1 MAFSRSGFRARGFG
15 TAPRG
20 GARRLVIAVG
30 ILAILAVVFFQTRAF
45 GLLRYSDVQE
55 RQEMHDLWEEG
66 EYGAI
71 LDRTQQVLEE
81 TPLDESA
88 LVLGGFSYFYEGV
101 NQVSDEDRRRYLD
114 QAVMLLR
121 KALVLRR
128 TPLEAQVHYVLGKA
142 YYHRGEFY
150 YDLAVEHMRRAVDLG
165 YVSDDTYEYLG
176 MAYARLG
183 RFDAS
188 VESFSTAL
196 DRNPSDLLYLTVAET
211 YMQSGR
217 HDRAE
222 TYLHQAM
229 DATDDGFLVQR
240 ARFMLGEV
248 YVQEGRLEQAREQFE
263 LILESNA
270 RSAEAHYQL
279 GRVYDLMG
287 DTVRARSEWRETIR
301 IDPNHAGALTSLQG
315 NT

>member
-1 MAFSRSGFRARGFG
+1 MAFSRSGFRTRGFG
-15 TAPRG
+15 AAPRG
-20 GARRLVIAVG
+20 GARRILILGGLLAV
-30 ILAILAVVFFQTRAF
+30 LAIVFFQTQAF

-55 RQEMHDLWEEG
+55 RQEMHELWDQAR
-66 EYGAI
+66 YGAI
-71 LDRTQQVLEE
+71 IDRTQQVLAE

-101 NQVSDEDRRRYLD
+101 SQVSEEDKRAYLD
-114 QAVMLLR
+114 RAVVLLR

-142 YYHRGEFY
+142 YYHRGDFY
-150 YDLAVEHMRRAVDLG
+150 YDLAVKHMRRAVEMG
-165 YVSDDTYEYLG
+165 YVADDTHEYLG
-176 MAYARLG
+176 MAYAQLG
-183 RFDAS
+183 RFEES

-196 DRNPSDLLYLTVAET
+196 ERTPSDLLYLTVAET
-211 YMQSGR
+211 YMKAGR
-217 HDRAE
+217 HQRAE
-222 TYLHQAM
+222 TYLKDAM
-229 DATDDGFLVQR
+229 EATDDAFLVQR

-248 YVQEGRLEQAREQFE
+248 YIQEGRLEDAAQQFE
-263 LILESNA
+263 LIIDSNVK
-270 RSAEAHYQL
+270 SAEAHYQL

-287 DTVRARSEWRETIR
+287 DTVRARSQWRETIR

>member
-1 MAFSRSGFRARGFG
+1 MAFSRSGSRARGFG
-15 TAPRG
+15 AGPRG
-20 GARRLVIAVG
+20 NARRIIIVAGLLAV
-30 ILAILAVVFFQTRAF
+30 LAIVFFQTRAF

-55 RQEMHDLWEEG
+55 RQQMHELWDEG
-66 EYGAI
+66 RYGAI
-71 LDRTQQVLEE
+71 IERTRQVLEE

-101 NQVSDEDRRRYLD
+101 NQVSEEDKRAYLER
-114 QAVMLLR
+114 AIVLLR

-128 TPLEAQVHYVLGKA
+128 TPLEAQVHYVLAKA
-142 YYHRGEFY
+142 YYHRGDFY
-150 YDLAVEHMRRAVDLG
+150 YDLAVEHMREAVELG
-165 YVSDDTYEYLG
+165 YVADDTYEYLG

-183 RFDAS
+183 RFEQS

-217 HDRAE
+217 HERAE
-222 TYLHQAM
+222 SYLQEAM
-229 DATDDGFLVQR
+229 SATDDGFLVQR

-248 YVQEGRLEQAREQFE
+248 YIQEGRLEDAQRQFE
-263 LILESNA
+263 LIIDSNPK
-270 RSAEAHYQL
+270 SAEAHYQL
-279 GRVYDLMG
+279 GRVYDLLG
-287 DTVRARSEWRETIR
+287 DAVRARSEWRETIQ

>member
-1 MAFSRSGFRARGFG
+1 MAFSRSGSRARGFG
-15 TAPRG
+15 AGPRG
-20 GARRLVIAVG
+20 GARRIIIVGGVLAV
-30 ILAILAVVFFQTRAF
+30 LAIVFFQTRAF

-55 RQEMHDLWEEG
+55 RQQMHELWEEG
-66 EYGAI
+66 RYGAI
-71 LDRTQQVLEE
+71 IERTGQVLEE

-101 NQVSDEDRRRYLD
+101 NQVSEEDKRAYLER
-114 QAVMLLR
+114 AVVLLR

-128 TPLEAQVHYVLGKA
+128 TPLEAQVHYVLAKA
-142 YYHRGEFY
+142 YYHRGDFY
-150 YDLAVEHMRRAVDLG
+150 YDLAVEHMREAVELG
-165 YVSDDTYEYLG
+165 YVADDTYEYLG

-183 RFDAS
+183 QFERS

-196 DRNPSDLLYLTVAET
+196 DRSPSDLLYLTVAET

-217 HDRAE
+217 HERAE
-222 TYLHQAM
+222 SYLQEAM
-229 DATDDGFLVQR
+229 SATDDGFLVQR

-248 YVQEGRLEQAREQFE
+248 YIQEGRLEDAQRQFE
-263 LILESNA
+263 LIIDSNPK
-270 RSAEAHYQL
+270 SAEAHYQL

-287 DTVRARSEWRETIR
+287 DTVRARSEWRKTIQ

>member
-1 MAFSRSGFRARGFG
+1 MAFSRSGSRARGFG
-15 TAPRG
+15 AGSTA
-20 GARRLVIAVG
+20 GARRIVIVGGVLAV
-30 ILAILAVVFFQTRAF
+30 LAIVFFQTRAF
-45 GLLRYSDVQE
+45 GLLRYNDVQE

-66 EYGAI
+66 RYEAI
-71 LDRTQQVLEE
+71 IERTRQVLEE

-88 LVLGGFSYFYEGV
+88 LVLGGFSYFYDGV
-101 NQVSDEDRRRYLD
+101 NQVSEEDRRAYLD
-114 QAVMLLR
+114 RAVVLLR

-128 TPLEAQVHYVLGKA
+128 TPLEAQVHYVLAKA

-150 YDLAVEHMRRAVDLG
+150 YDLAVEHMRESVERG
-165 YVSDDTYEYLG
+165 YVADDTYEYLG

-183 RFDAS
+183 RFEES

-217 HDRAE
+217 HERAE
-222 TYLHQAM
+222 SYLQEAM
-229 DATDDGFLVQR
+229 SATDDGFLVQR

-248 YVQEGRLEQAREQFE
+248 YIQEGQLEDARRQFE
-263 LILESNA
+263 LVIDSNPK
-270 RSAEAHYQL
+270 SAEAHYQL